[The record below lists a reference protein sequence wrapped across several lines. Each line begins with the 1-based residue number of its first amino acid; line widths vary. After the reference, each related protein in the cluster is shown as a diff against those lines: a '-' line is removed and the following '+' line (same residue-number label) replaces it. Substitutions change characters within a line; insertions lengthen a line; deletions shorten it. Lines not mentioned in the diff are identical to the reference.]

1 MFRARDEPSCSD
13 GGGADTYFHLRIG
26 SVFVVLV
33 TSTGGALFPLLAK
46 RSTKINLPGYLFE
59 FVHPPFPD
67 YLSSQSIRVG
77 SRSTLDLVSSYVRS
91 LPRQNICPDC
101 SLDSYRLH
109 PPVGTS
115 DLSPRFPVSITSMA
129 GLRD

>member
-1 MFRARDEPSCSD
+1 MFQAREELNCGG

-46 RSTKINLPGYLFE
+46 RSTKINIPGYFFE
-59 FVHPPFPD
+59 SVHPPFLD
-67 YLSSQSIRVG
+67 YPSPQSIHVG
-77 SRSTLDLVSSYVRS
+77 SRSILDLVSLYVWS

-101 SLDSYRLH
+101 SLDSYRIH

-115 DLSPRFPVSITSMA
+115 NFSPRFPVSITSMA
-129 GLRD
+129 GLRN